1 MDDPHRQ
8 NGKPFL
14 NEFLAAHEDRVRS
27 AFGTLNRGGTQSG
40 LHRRRLEVDDVV
52 HAAALSGLK
61 YHLKHAGDEIGLHV
75 TEVCEGEPIARLGL
89 EDIASDGSRGESA

>member
-1 MDDPHRQ
+1 M
-8 NGKPFL
+8 
-14 NEFLAAHEDRVRS
+14 
-27 AFGTLNRGGTQSG
+27 
-40 LHRRRLEVDDVV
+40 V

-61 YHLKHAGDEIGLHV
+61 YHLKHAGDEIGPRV